1 MTQVANDN
9 LTKESKDEDAEKL
22 LGKYIF
28 FLIFFR
34 GNTSHR
40 RARRTNRSGGC
51 SSE

>member
-28 FLIFFR
+28 
-34 GNTSHR
+34 S
-40 RARRTNRSGGC
+40 
-51 SSE
+51 